1 MAQLKAITHL
11 AMVGGDKIEVVKKS
25 VESVYEAIGEDG
37 ILRSNFE
44 SSYQKRRFKEGLKYP
59 GPYAEIALEQ
69 EYRNDIAIWCELTF
83 WAVKFLDIVENFNK

>member
-1 MAQLKAITHL
+1 MRA
-11 AMVGGDKIEVVKKS
+11 
-25 VESVYEAIGEDG
+25 
-37 ILRSNFE
+37 NFE

-83 WAVKFLDIVENFNK
+83 WAVELLDIVENFNK